1 MSGSA
6 WSCSRSRS
14 SCDDLLVKRFLAALV
29 LAPVAGALAGFLSV
43 LIASLFVGSGHE
55 RTLSGATASA
65 SFLGFYALLICFV
78 YTAVVGSAAYA
89 YARRRRRR
97 LSLAVALTVAVVT
110 GAIPWSIAA
119 VAGRDL
125 TGEALIFPALVLL
138 CSVATAWTFWRIALA
153 EANA

>member
-1 MSGSA
+1 MHS
-6 WSCSRSRS
+6 W
-14 SCDDLLVKRFLAALV
+14 KRFFGALV
-29 LAPVAGALAGFLSV
+29 LAPIAGALAGFLPV
-43 LIASLFVGSGHE
+43 MVASLFFGSGHD
-55 RTLSGATASA
+55 RTLAGATTSA
-65 SFLGFYALLICFV
+65 GFLGIYALAICFV

-89 YARRRRRR
+89 YARLRRRR

-125 TGEALIFPALVLL
+125 TGEALIFPVLVLL